1 MKQIYTRDLRPNQV
15 IISEFLVRSK
25 EVRLKKSGENYLSL
39 ALADK
44 TGEVDAKM
52 WENVEEVHDTFE
64 RDDFIKIKA
73 AVQVFRNKPQ
83 LTLHKLRRLED
94 HEVDLAD
101 FFPRSARDSEEM
113 WRELVDVIDGM
124 QNVHLKTLLGK
135 IVANPD
141 IAARLKLAP
150 AAKTLHHAYL
160 GGLLEHILS
169 LCSLSKLVVQNYKGI
184 DLDLLLTG
192 VVLHDLGKIYELS
205 YSRSFNYT
213 SEGQLLGHMILEIEI
228 VHRALAEIP
237 DFPRPLQTLLEHLII
252 SHHGQYEFGSPKL
265 PMFPEA
271 LMLHYLDDMDSKIQ
285 GMQSILARDQS
296 IEGDWT
302 GYLPSL
308 GRPLLKMQR
317 FLDGNA
323 AAPEVETVAV
333 PQPETEPAMSEP
345 VRSEGAPPPTAVPVA
360 ANAAPSA
367 QDWKA
372 KLRQL
377 RDNKLLPDAAL
388 TNSSEPRR

>member
-1 MKQIYTRDLRPNQV
+1 MKEIYIRDLRPNQ
-15 IISEFLVRSK
+15 IIVSEFLVQTK

-52 WENVEEVHDTFE
+52 WDNVEEVLAIFE
-64 RDDFIKIKA
+64 RDDFVKIKG

-83 LTLHKLRRLED
+83 LTLHKLKRLED
-94 HEVDLAD
+94 REVDLAD

-113 WRELVDVIDGM
+113 WGELGAVIEGM
-124 QNVHLKTLLGK
+124 QNAHLKTLLGK

-141 IAARLKLAP
+141 IAERLKLAP

-169 LCSLSKLVVQNYKGI
+169 LCNLAKLVVQNYKGV
-184 DLDLLLTG
+184 DLDLLLAG

-213 SEGQLLGHMILEIEI
+213 TAGQLLGHMILEIEI
-228 VHRALAEIP
+228 LHRTLAEIP

-285 GMQSILARDQS
+285 GMQSILARDS
-296 IEGDWT
+296 TIEGDWT

-308 GRPLLKMQR
+308 GRPLLKMEK
-317 FLDGNA
+317 FLNGSA
-323 AAPEVETVAV
+323 APAPEVEAPASQVTTPV
-333 PQPETEPAMSEP
+333 PEPAP
-345 VRSEGAPPPTAVPVA
+345 HTVAPPP
-360 ANAAPSA
+360 PSSTTPPA
-367 QDWKA
+367 SDWRS
-372 KLRQL
+372 KLREL
-377 RDNKLLPDAAL
+377 RDSKLFPDA
-388 TNSSEPRR
+388 E